1 MKRVRLFFKNFWT
14 RLVEDHRQIT
24 AIYQKDLFQIIL
36 SPMFSIICLACCIFF
51 GFTYIRSFIVFADQ
65 SFSFS
70 YMGGNKEG
78 LDIHRYV
85 FIPLM
90 SQMNLLLI
98 FIVPA
103 LTMRLFA
110 EEKKLNTFDL
120 LMSAPLT
127 SFQIVFGKFLAAYK
141 SALILIVLS
150 FIYVAFSGFFAD
162 FNWNMPLVSYLGLM
176 LLSMIYVSLG
186 ILASSLTQS
195 MVLGV
200 ILGVIFNLFLWFAGQ
215 ACRICGSS
223 CFHIYYGL
231 CFCAGAS
238 FSVCS
243 RNFSHPICCVLFYSD
258 VFFYLFNPT
267 NFRNHSMEIRL

>member
-1 MKRVRLFFKNFWT
+1 MKKIQVFLKNFWT
-14 RLVEDHRQIT
+14 RLVKDHHQIT

-36 SPMFSIICLACCIFF
+36 SPMFSIICLVCCIFF

-65 SFSFS
+65 SFNFS

-98 FIVPA
+98 FIIPA

-141 SALILIVLS
+141 SVLILIVLS

-176 LLSMIYVSLG
+176 LLSMVYVSLG

-215 ACRICGSS
+215 AVEFVDHPFFTSIMD
-223 CFHIYYGL
+223 YV
-231 CFCAGAS
+231 
-238 FSVCS
+238 SVPEHL
-243 RNFSHPICCVLFYSD
+243 SHFVQGTLATQSV
-258 VFFYLFNPT
+258 VFFFIVTAFFIYLT
-267 NFRNHSMEIRL
+267 QQILETIRWR